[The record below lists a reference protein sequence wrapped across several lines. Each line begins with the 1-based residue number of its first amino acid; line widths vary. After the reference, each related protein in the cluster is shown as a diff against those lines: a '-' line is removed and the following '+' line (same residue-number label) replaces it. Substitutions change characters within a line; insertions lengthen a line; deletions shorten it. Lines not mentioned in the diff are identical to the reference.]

1 MTRPPLRVV
10 YERSGPPPAD
20 MRYSI
25 DVFDERDNL
34 VEVLGRVSEM
44 DLAKVTFRAAC
55 IKHPKK
61 RIFVREG
68 ARVIARWDAP

>member
-1 MTRPPLRVV
+1 MTLRSIPGGRLPDRV
-10 YERSGPPPAD
+10 ENL
-20 MRYSI
+20 RYSI

-34 VEVLGRVSEM
+34 VEVLGRVSEL
-44 DLAKVTFRAAC
+44 DLAKVTFRAAR

-68 ARVIARWDAP
+68 SRVIDRSDEP

>member
-1 MTRPPLRVV
+1 LHVV
-10 YERSGPPPAD
+10 FERSGPPPAD
-20 MRYSI
+20 LRYSI
-25 DVFDERDNL
+25 DVLDEQDNL
-34 VEVLGRVSEM
+34 VEVLGRVSEL

-68 ARVIARWDAP
+68 SRVIDRLDEP

>member
-1 MTRPPLRVV
+1 MTLRSIPGGRLPNRV
-10 YERSGPPPAD
+10 ENL
-20 MRYSI
+20 RYSI

-34 VEVLGRVSEM
+34 VEGLGRVSEL

-68 ARVIARWDAP
+68 ARVIGRWDEP

>member
-1 MTRPPLRVV
+1 MTLRSIPGGRLPNWV
-10 YERSGPPPAD
+10 ENL
-20 MRYSI
+20 RYSI

-34 VEVLGRVSEM
+34 VEVLGRVSEL

-68 ARVIARWDAP
+68 ARVISRSGEP

>member
-1 MTRPPLRVV
+1 MTLRSIPGGRLPDRV
-10 YERSGPPPAD
+10 ENL
-20 MRYSI
+20 RYSI

-34 VEVLGRVSEM
+34 VEVLGRVSEL

-68 ARVIARWDAP
+68 SRVIDRSDEP

>member
-1 MTRPPLRVV
+1 MTLRSIPGGRIPNRV
-10 YERSGPPPAD
+10 ENL
-20 MRYSI
+20 RYSI

-34 VEVLGRVSEM
+34 VEVLGRVSEL

-61 RIFVREG
+61 RIFVRDG
-68 ARVIARWDAP
+68 TRVIARSDEP

>member
-1 MTRPPLRVV
+1 LRVV

-61 RIFVREG
+61 RSLVREG

>member
-1 MTRPPLRVV
+1 MARPPLHVV
-10 YERSGPPPAD
+10 FERSGPPPAD
-20 MRYSI
+20 LRYSI
-25 DVFDERDNL
+25 DVLDEQDNL
-34 VEVLGRVSEM
+34 VEVLGRVSEL

-68 ARVIARWDAP
+68 SRVIDRLDEP